1 LKTRI
6 PPTRSIAW
14 LASLTFYLP
23 RLIHE
28 KITSNQPFFCQV
40 STIKFPTFSKS
51 SKSLIDVQEE
61 GKEKKKNKRGE
72 WSPNKSEVK
81 WERIIYDLV
90 FENHLQTHKWFSIL
104 KLEIG
109 TKEMKKP

>member
-1 LKTRI
+1 
-6 PPTRSIAW
+6 
-14 LASLTFYLP
+14 
-23 RLIHE
+23 
-28 KITSNQPFFCQV
+28 
-40 STIKFPTFSKS
+40 
-51 SKSLIDVQEE
+51 LIDIQEE